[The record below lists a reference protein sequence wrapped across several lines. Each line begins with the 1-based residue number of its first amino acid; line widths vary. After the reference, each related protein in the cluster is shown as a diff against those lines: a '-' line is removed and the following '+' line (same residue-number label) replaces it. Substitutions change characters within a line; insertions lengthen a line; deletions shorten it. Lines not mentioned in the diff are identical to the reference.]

1 MPAHTYS
8 TPDIAHAHYVLFL
21 MIRRPPR
28 STLFPYTTLF
38 RSIRRFSVRPRARRL
53 LGSGD
58 FGEGTPQVHR
68 GSALARRS
76 PPGNRAVEGPI
87 DLEDRRP
94 VAIPFELAPV
104 ARWQAMAGQ
113 AQYLPGSDVEQ
124 DGAGW
129 G

>member
-53 LGSGD
+53 LGSGN

-68 GSALARRS
+68 G
-76 PPGNRAVEGPI
+76 
-87 DLEDRRP
+87 DRKSTRLNSSH
-94 VAIPFELAPV
+94 VAISYAVFCLKKK
-104 ARWQAMAGQ
+104 R
-113 AQYLPGSDVEQ
+113 
-124 DGAGW
+124 GAGSL